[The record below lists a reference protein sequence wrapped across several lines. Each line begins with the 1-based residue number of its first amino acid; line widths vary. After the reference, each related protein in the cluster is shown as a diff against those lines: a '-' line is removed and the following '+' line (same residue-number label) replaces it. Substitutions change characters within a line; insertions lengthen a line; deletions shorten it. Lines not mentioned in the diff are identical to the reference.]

1 MRIYAK
7 AVVIAAKDIPDNL
20 TEEQIA
26 EETDSLWGELNLDM
40 DNLHEGGD
48 PDTAY
53 DYEQNTEHFEPSVEA
68 DYTDEI
74 LLSYLNDRMDNALKE

>member
-26 EETDSLWGELNLDM
+26 EEKDNLWSELNLDM
-40 DNLHEGGD
+40 DNLHECGD
-48 PDTAY
+48 PDTIY
-53 DYEQNTEHFEPSVEA
+53 DYEQDTINLELSQA
-68 DYTDEI
+68 DASDEI
-74 LLSYLNDRMDNALKE
+74 LLSYLNDKMGKE

>member
-26 EETDSLWGELNLDM
+26 EQKDTLRSELNLDM
-40 DNLHEGGD
+40 DCLHREEDGGF
-48 PDTAY
+48 PYEWEHDTD
-53 DYEQNTEHFEPSVEA
+53 DYEPSGA
-68 DYTDEI
+68 GGYTDEMI
-74 LLSYLNDRMDNALKE
+74 LSYLNAKMDEE